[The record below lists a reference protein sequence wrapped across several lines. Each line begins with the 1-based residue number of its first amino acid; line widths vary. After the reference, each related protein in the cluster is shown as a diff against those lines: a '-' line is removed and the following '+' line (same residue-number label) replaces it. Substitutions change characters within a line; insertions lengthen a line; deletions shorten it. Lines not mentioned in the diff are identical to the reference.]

1 MTHKKP
7 PRRRRHRGH
16 HPQMMPGSG
25 DVDPG
30 SKFLG
35 TATLSDVFQA
45 PKKSAMVFF
54 KGIPRDSRIILR
66 LLFLKLVKGIR
77 KDSKGIPRAWKSE
90 YNGMGLQ
97 WKFKD
102 NDILGV

>member
-16 HPQMMPGSG
+16 HPQMPGSR

-30 SKFLG
+30 GKFLG

-54 KGIPRDSRIILR
+54 QGIPRDSRIILR
-66 LLFLKLVKGIR
+66 LLFLKIVLRGFERILRGFQGHGNWSTMVFHGIAVEIQ
-77 KDSKGIPRAWKSE
+77 G
-90 YNGMGLQ
+90 
-97 WKFKD
+97 
-102 NDILGV
+102 